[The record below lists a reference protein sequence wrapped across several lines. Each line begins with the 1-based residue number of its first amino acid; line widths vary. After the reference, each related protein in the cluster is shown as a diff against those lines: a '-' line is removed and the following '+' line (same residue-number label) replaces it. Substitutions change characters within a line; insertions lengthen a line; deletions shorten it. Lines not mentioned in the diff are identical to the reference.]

1 MEFRHR
7 LLVLVLAT
15 LPAPREVRAGVYK
28 TQKQAL
34 AEAFPG
40 GGVERKTVF
49 LSAEQ
54 AQAVEKRARA
64 RLESKVVSYYVGLDA
79 QGNLGGTAYF
89 DTHLIR
95 SMTETVLILIDREG
109 KLGRVEILAFHEPED
124 YKLGD
129 GWIERFRG
137 KDLDAD
143 LAPGRGL
150 VRVTGATLSAE
161 ALAAAVRRTLAL
173 HALVTGAR
181 P

>member
-1 MEFRHR
+1 MERRHR
-7 LLVLVLAT
+7 LLVLALAA
-15 LPAPREVRAGVYK
+15 LAAPSAAPAGVYK

-49 LSAEQ
+49 LTVEQ

-79 QGNLGGTAYF
+79 RGNPAGTAYF
-89 DTHLIR
+89 ETHVVR
-95 SMTETVLILIDREG
+95 TMPETVLILVDREG
-109 KLGRVEILAFHEPED
+109 KLRRVEILAFHEPAD
-124 YKLGD
+124 YKLRD
-129 GWIERFRG
+129 GWLERLPG
-137 KDLDAD
+137 KDLEAD
-143 LAPGRGL
+143 LTPGRGL

-173 HALVTGAR
+173 HELVTGAR